1 MSFSETVLPY
11 KAIFIKSFETVSQ
24 IFRVRFTPCGT
35 SLLAACMDASV
46 RRWSLV
52 EPPSAAPAPDSLT
65 DAEPAKAAPPKKT
78 AKTAKPP
85 PYELHELEP
94 LTGFQGWVHTVA
106 LHPTRQAIFAAD
118 SWGKLESW
126 NSLGEKAQRNW
137 SNPEAHNGW
146 IRQIAVSQ
154 DGSKIATCALDR
166 WVRLWD
172 AETGRKISELR
183 HSKPVYA
190 LEFHPAGAEL
200 VFSDDRGDMHV
211 APVAPFKTV
220 RTIHAPDFFLL
231 ARMQEVGG
239 LRQIRFCDQGATL
252 LAAGAKPSSG
262 GFVEA
267 VPMLLR
273 IDFSSGKT
281 LESVKIGTPK
291 DGFMLD
297 LDWHPKGFHAV
308 ALSGQP
314 GTGRLVLLKAGEKE
328 PFFSD
333 PSPANCQSV
342 TLHPRG
348 DLLVVAATNKNS
360 SGNGKPVSRDGE
372 YQANT
377 SPLLLYR
384 LEA

>member
-1 MSFSETVLPY
+1 
-11 KAIFIKSFETVSQ
+11 
-24 IFRVRFTPCGT
+24 
-35 SLLAACMDASV
+35 MDASV
-46 RRWSLV
+46 RRWSLI
-52 EPPSAAPAPDSLT
+52 EPSPATPPSESLT
-65 DAEPAKAAPPKKT
+65 DPDTAKSAPAKKT
-78 AKTAKPP
+78 TKTAKPP
-85 PYELHELEP
+85 PYEMLELEP
-94 LTGFQGWVHTVA
+94 LTGFQGWVQTVA
-106 LHPTRQAIFAAD
+106 LHPNKPTTFAAD
-118 SWGKLESW
+118 TWGKLESW
-126 NSLGEKAQRNW
+126 HSLGEKARRNW

-146 IRQIAVSQ
+146 IRQIAVSR
-154 DGSKIATCALDR
+154 DGSHIVTCGLDR

-172 AETGRKISELR
+172 AETGRKISELQ
-183 HSKPVYA
+183 HPQSVYA
-190 LEFHPAGAEL
+190 LAFHPAGAEL
-200 VFSDDRGDMHV
+200 VFSDVRGDIHV
-211 APVAPFKTV
+211 AALAPFKTV

-231 ARMQEVGG
+231 ARMQEVSG
-239 LRQIRFCDQGATL
+239 LRQIRFCDEGNTL
-252 LAAGAKPSSG
+252 LAAGAKPSTG

-267 VPMLLR
+267 TPMLLR
-273 IDFSSGKT
+273 IEFSSGKT
-281 LESVKIGTPK
+281 LETVKIGAPK

-314 GTGRLVLLKAGEKE
+314 GTGRLVLLKAGDKE

-360 SGNGKPVSRDGE
+360 SGNGKPVSKDGE